1 MTHAEMNELYELYA
15 LGALETDAYSEIRG
29 HLSDGCEYCTDHVRD
44 AVYAAAMLSSLAE
57 AVSPP
62 PEVRARLLAGI
73 DRRRLPSAAV
83 IPPVTTQETVRA
95 AKSKGWWNFAVPTL
109 ATTSLALLAFSVWS
123 ADQVKE
129 MRTDLSKVAGERD
142 QLRTALEI
150 LSRSQTRAVQFGE
163 SDNVAHGRVLV
174 NRAGGFVF
182 VGSDLPAIASDRTFE
197 LWLVPPKGAPQS
209 VGLVRA
215 SAAGDIVH
223 ISQTPVDPKQFAAV
237 AVSVEPLGGSPAPT
251 TKPFLIVP
259 LG

>member
-15 LGALETDAYSEIRG
+15 LGALEADAYSEIRG
-29 HLSDGCEYCTDHVRD
+29 HLSDGCEYCTDHIRE

-73 DRRRLPSAAV
+73 ERKSPSAAV
-83 IPPVTTQETVRA
+83 IPPITPSEKVPAPRP
-95 AKSKGWWNFAVPTL
+95 KGWWSFAIPTL

-142 QLRTALEI
+142 QLRAALEI
-150 LSRSQTRAVQFGE
+150 LSKSQTRAVQFGE
-163 SDNVAHGRVLV
+163 SDNVAHGRVFV
-174 NRAGGFVF
+174 NRSGGFVF
-182 VGSDLPAIASDRTFE
+182 VGSDLPSIASDRTFE
-197 LWLVPPKGAPQS
+197 LWLVPAKGAPQS
-209 VGLVRA
+209 AGLVRA
-215 SAAGDIVH
+215 SATGDIVH
-223 ISQTPVDPKQFAAV
+223 VSQAPVDPKQFAAV